1 MSDPVKVLVLYDHPL
16 LGEGLGTLMASVP
29 ELDVERV
36 AMCEPD
42 AMERAIAAGA
52 DVVILEEGG
61 PVGLVDLLR
70 DGRCRAIV
78 DVSIN
83 TSQAWTIRREA
94 IASDPDSLID
104 RIISACLGDRRSSA
118 AHAAAAEPAPAA
130 PASDPV
136 TPSLGQATLAIVP
149 AVG

>member
-29 ELDVERV
+29 ELAVERV
-36 AMCEPD
+36 AMRDPD
-42 AMERAIAAGA
+42 AMERALAYDA

-70 DGRCRAIV
+70 ESRARAIV

-94 IASDPDSLID
+94 IAPDPESLID
-104 RIISACLGDRRSSA
+104 RIISACLGDRR
-118 AHAAAAEPAPAA
+118 AAAPVPAA
-130 PASDPV
+130 A
-136 TPSLGQATLAIVP
+136 PSATLATPAVAP